1 MIRLIRVEVAKVR
14 TTRLWIGLLLGAVG
28 LVTLGAVA
36 TLVVAGSGEAA
47 QAGLTPIET
56 LEDVRDFIYTGSV
69 AGVFAL
75 VLGATAMTN
84 EHRHRTL
91 AGTFLATPTRW
102 PVIVAKVIGSGAAGL
117 VFGVIGGLIPLV
129 AVAVRFAAHGD
140 VVPMGSSV
148 ALAVGAVGVTC
159 AYSGAVGAAAGAAL
173 RSQLI
178 AIVGVL
184 GWSLVVEPLV
194 SALVPDATRWLPFT
208 GVGSSL
214 GQQAPDL
221 FSPGIGALL
230 MIVYVAA
237 ALAVGLAV
245 TLGRDVD

>member
-36 TLVVAGSGEAA
+36 TLVVAGSAEGA

-56 LEDVRDFIYTGSV
+56 LEDVRDFVYTGSV

-91 AGTFLATPTRW
+91 AGVPRHADTLARDPREGDR
-102 PVIVAKVIGSGAAGL
+102 VGGREF

-129 AVAVRFAAHGD
+129 AVAVRFAARG
-140 VVPMGSSV
+140 VAVPMGASV

-159 AYSGAVGAAAGAAL
+159 AYSGAVRPRG
-173 RSQLI
+173 QL
-178 AIVGVL
+178 GT
-184 GWSLVVEPLV
+184 S
-194 SALVPDATRWLPFT
+194 
-208 GVGSSL
+208 
-214 GQQAPDL
+214 
-221 FSPGIGALL
+221 
-230 MIVYVAA
+230 
-237 ALAVGLAV
+237 
-245 TLGRDVD
+245 

>member
-14 TTRLWIGLLLGAVG
+14 TTRLWVGLLFGAVG

-36 TLVVAGSGEAA
+36 TLVVAGSAEGA

-56 LEDVRDFIYTGSV
+56 LEGVRDFVYTGSV

-102 PVIVAKVIGSGAAGL
+102 PVIVAKVIGSATAGFA
-117 VFGVIGGLIPLV
+117 FGVIGGLIPLV
-129 AVAVRFAAHGD
+129 AVAVRFAARGD
-140 VVPMGSSV
+140 AVPLGASV
-148 ALAVGAVGVTC
+148 ALAVGAVGVSS
-159 AYSGAVGAAAGAAL
+159 AFSGAIGAAAGAAL

-178 AIVGVL
+178 AILGVL
-184 GWSLVVEPLV
+184 GWSLVVEPLIG
-194 SALVPDATRWLPFT
+194 ALLPDTIRWLPFT
-208 GVGSSL
+208 GVASSL
-214 GQQAPDL
+214 GQQTPDL
-221 FSPGIGALL
+221 LSPGVGALL
-230 MIVYVAA
+230 MIVYVGI

-245 TLGRDVD
+245 TLRRDVE